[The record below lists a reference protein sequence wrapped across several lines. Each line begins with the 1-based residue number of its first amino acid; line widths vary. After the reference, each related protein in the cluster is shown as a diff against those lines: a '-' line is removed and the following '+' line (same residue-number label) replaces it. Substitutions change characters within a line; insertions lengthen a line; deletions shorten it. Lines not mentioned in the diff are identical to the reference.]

1 MRFILL
7 TGRGPIQL
15 RLGSPG
21 VVAFISAMA
30 LLLGAV
36 GGGLGYLFAEYSLV
50 MDPDARVTALEQR
63 ITSQHAQLDELTRV
77 SNDHL
82 QALSVRLGQM
92 QASMIRLDALGQRL
106 TEVAGLEDGEFNFD
120 QPPAQGG
127 PVGTEAVGV
136 DPTEFV
142 QTMDLLSRQLQD
154 REAQFEVLDEMLA
167 GRSMLQE
174 VLPAGRPIRTGWLS
188 SYYGYRNDPFTGQ
201 RAWHGGVDYAGVEG
215 SDIIAV
221 AAGVVTWS
229 GPRYG
234 YGNMVEIN
242 HGNGYITRYGH
253 NRDLLVEVGEAV
265 RKSQVV
271 ARMGMTGRATAP
283 HTHFEVILDDR
294 TVDPLEFIRA
304 AN

>member
-1 MRFILL
+1 MRFILM

-21 VVAFISAMA
+21 VMLAIATTV
-30 LLLGAV
+30 LLLGV
-36 GGGLGYLFAEYSLV
+36 IGGGVGYVVAQRTLV
-50 MDPDARVTALEQR
+50 VDPDVRVTALEQR
-63 ITSQHAQLDELTRV
+63 ITTQQAQLDELTRV

-92 QASMIRLDALGQRL
+92 QASMIRLDAVGQRL
-106 TEVAGLEDGEFNFD
+106 TEVAGLEDGEFDFD

-127 PVGTEAVGV
+127 PLGQPAVGV
-136 DPTEFV
+136 DPTEFL
-142 QTMDLLSRQLQD
+142 QTMDALSRQMDD
-154 REAQFEVLDEMLA
+154 RESQFEILDGLLA
-167 GRSMLQE
+167 DRSIRQE
-174 VLPAGRPIRTGWLS
+174 VLPAGRPVRNGWLS

-201 RAWHGGVDYAGVEG
+201 RAWHGGIDYAGAEG
-215 SDIIAV
+215 SDVIAV

-234 YGNMVEIN
+234 YGNLVEVN
-242 HGNGYITRYGH
+242 HGSGYVTRYGH
-253 NRDLLVEVGEAV
+253 NRENLVEVGEAV
-265 RKSQVV
+265 RKGQVV
-271 ARMGMTGRATAP
+271 ARMGETGRATAP

-304 AN
+304 SN